1 MTMKWQGRDRVHL
14 RAGTQVVAVTGRYL
28 FLGKGNASGLL
39 CVHTPADEWKGNCAC
54 YAKKEEIN

>member
-1 MTMKWQGRDRVHL
+1 MNRQGHDRVHL